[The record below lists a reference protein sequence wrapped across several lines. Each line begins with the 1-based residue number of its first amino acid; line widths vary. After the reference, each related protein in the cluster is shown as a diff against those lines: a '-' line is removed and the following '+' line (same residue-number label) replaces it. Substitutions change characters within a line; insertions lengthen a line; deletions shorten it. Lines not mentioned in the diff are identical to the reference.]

1 MKFASKAVITG
12 FAAAV
17 ALSSIPAMA
26 QQQTTRPEVYVSE
39 SAGQVVK
46 DPFDLCWR
54 TGYWTPGGAA
64 ADKEW
69 GCKCDKDLIAKEIC
83 EPPPPP
89 PPPAPPPPVEPA
101 PVKLLPKK
109 IDFSADAL
117 FDFDK
122 SVLKPKGAEMLDE
135 LATVLSGATYD
146 TISAVGFTDPIGSKK
161 WNQGLSERRAA
172 AVKTYLTGKGI
183 PGDKIKTEGRGMNEL
198 KITIAECRKQG
209 SKTRKALIE
218 CLQPNRRTEVSVTGT
233 KPQ

>member
-1 MKFASKAVITG
+1 MNFAAKAVLTG
-12 FAAAV
+12 FAASV
-17 ALSSIPAMA
+17 ALSSVPAMA
-26 QQQTTRPEVYVSE
+26 QTTRPEVYSSD

-46 DPFDLCWR
+46 SASDLCWR
-54 TGYWTPGGAA
+54 TGYWTPAGAA

-89 PPPAPPPPVEPA
+89 APPPPPRVEPA

-109 IDFSADAL
+109 IEFAADAL
-117 FDFDK
+117 YDFDK
-122 SVLKPKGAEMLDE
+122 AVLRPKGKEMLDE
-135 LATVLSGATYD
+135 LVSVLSGATYD
-146 TISAVGFTDPIGSKK
+146 AISAIGYTDPIGTVKY
-161 WNQGLSERRAA
+161 NQGLSERRAA
-172 AVKTYLTGKGI
+172 SVKTYLSEKGI
-183 PGDKIKTEGRGMNEL
+183 AAEKIKAEGRGKNDL

-218 CLQPNRRTEVSVTGT
+218 CLQPNRRTEVNVTGT

>member
-1 MKFASKAVITG
+1 MNFAAKAVLAG
-12 FAAAV
+12 FAASV
-17 ALSSIPAMA
+17 ALSSVPAMA
-26 QQQTTRPEVYVSE
+26 QTPRPEVYTSD

-54 TGYWTPGGAA
+54 TGYWTPAGAA

-89 PPPAPPPPVEPA
+89 APPPAPVEPA

-109 IDFSADAL
+109 IEFSADAL

-122 SVLKPKGAEMLDE
+122 YALKPKGTEMLDE
-135 LATVLSGATYD
+135 LASTLSGATYD
-146 TISAVGFTDPIGSKK
+146 SIGAVGFTDPIGSVAY
-161 WNQGLSERRAA
+161 NQKLSERRAN

-183 PGDKIKTEGRGMNEL
+183 AAEKVKSEGRGKNDL
-198 KITIAECRKQG
+198 KITIAECRGQG

-218 CLQPNRRTEVSVTGT
+218 CLQPNRRVEVSVSGT

>member
-1 MKFASKAVITG
+1 MNFAAKAVLTG
-12 FAAAV
+12 FAASLT
-17 ALSSIPAMA
+17 LSSVPAMA
-26 QQQTTRPEVYVSE
+26 QTPRPEVYISD

-54 TGYWTPGGAA
+54 TGYWTPAGAA

-69 GCKCDKDLIAKEIC
+69 GCKCDKDLIPREIC

-122 SVLKPKGAEMLDE
+122 YVLKPKGTEMLDE
-135 LATVLSGATYD
+135 LVSTLSGATYD
-146 TISAVGFTDPIGSKK
+146 SIGAIGFTDPIGSVAY
-161 WNQGLSERRAA
+161 NQKLSERRAN

-183 PGDKIKTEGRGMNEL
+183 AAEKVKAEGRGKNDL
-198 KITIAECRKQG
+198 KITIAECRSQG
-209 SKTRKALIE
+209 HKARKALIE
-218 CLQPNRRTEVSVTGT
+218 CLQPNRRVEVSVTGT

>member
-1 MKFASKAVITG
+1 MNFATKAVLTG
-12 FAAAV
+12 FAAAL
-17 ALSSIPAMA
+17 ALSATPAMA
-26 QQQTTRPEVYVSE
+26 QTQRPQVYGSD

-46 DPFDLCWR
+46 NSTGLCWR
-54 TGYWTPGGAA
+54 TGYWTPAGAA

-69 GCKCDKDLIAKEIC
+69 GCQCDKDLIAKEIC

-122 SVLKPKGAEMLDE
+122 YALKPKGTEMLDE
-135 LATVLSGATYD
+135 LASVLSGATYD
-146 TISAVGFTDPIGSKK
+146 AISAIGFTDPIGSVQY
-161 WNQGLSERRAA
+161 NQKLSERRAN
-172 AVKTYLTGKGI
+172 AVTTYLTGKGI
-183 PGDKIKTEGRGMNEL
+183 PAEKIKSEGRGKNDL
-198 KITIAECRKQG
+198 KITIDECRKQG
-209 SKTRKALIE
+209 NKARKALIE
-218 CLQPNRRTEVSVTGT
+218 CLQPNRRVEVSVSGT

>member
-1 MKFASKAVITG
+1 MNFAAKAVLTG
-12 FAAAV
+12 FAASL
-17 ALSSIPAMA
+17 ALSSVPAMA
-26 QQQTTRPEVYVSE
+26 QTPRPEVYTSD

-54 TGYWTPGGAA
+54 TGYWTPAGAA

-83 EPPPPP
+83 EPPPP

-122 SVLKPKGAEMLDE
+122 YVLKPKGTEMLDE
-135 LATVLSGATYD
+135 LASTLSGATYD
-146 TISAVGFTDPIGSKK
+146 SISAIGFTDPIGTVAY
-161 WNQGLSERRAA
+161 NQKLSDRRAN

-183 PGDKIKTEGRGMNEL
+183 ATEKVKAEGRGKNDL
-198 KITIAECRKQG
+198 THKANRSIKQVLGYPLCRDFRQRLG
-209 SKTRKALIE
+209 S
-218 CLQPNRRTEVSVTGT
+218 
-233 KPQ
+233 

>member
-1 MKFASKAVITG
+1 MKFATTAVLAG
-12 FAAAV
+12 FTATF

-26 QQQTTRPEVYVSE
+26 QTTRPEVYWSD
-39 SAGQVVK
+39 SQGQVVK
-46 DPFDLCWR
+46 DPYDLCWR
-54 TGYWTPGGAA
+54 AGYWTPAGAA

-89 PPPAPPPPVEPA
+89 PPPAPPPPAVEPA

-122 SVLKPKGAEMLDE
+122 YALKPKGTEMLDE
-135 LATVLSGATYD
+135 LASALSGATYD
-146 TISAVGFTDPIGSKK
+146 SISAIGYTDPIGSVPY
-161 WNQGLSERRAA
+161 NQKLSERRAA
-172 AVKTYLTGKGI
+172 AVKTYLTSKGI
-183 PGDKIKTEGRGMNEL
+183 PTEKIATEGRGKTNL
-198 KITIAECRKQG
+198 KVTIAECRSQG
-209 SKTRKALIE
+209 AKNRKALIE
-218 CLQPNRRTEVSVTGT
+218 CLQPNRRVEVSVSGT

>member
-1 MKFASKAVITG
+1 MNFATKAVLTG
-12 FAAAV
+12 FAAAL
-17 ALSSIPAMA
+17 ALSATPAMA
-26 QQQTTRPEVYVSE
+26 QTQRPQVYGSD

-46 DPFDLCWR
+46 NSTGLCWR
-54 TGYWTPGGAA
+54 TGYWTPAGAA

-69 GCKCDKDLIAKEIC
+69 GCQCDKDLIAKEIC

-122 SVLKPKGAEMLDE
+122 YALKPKGTEMLDE
-135 LATVLSGATYD
+135 LASVLSGATYD
-146 TISAVGFTDPIGSKK
+146 TILAIGYTDPIGSEKYNLK
-161 WNQGLSERRAA
+161 LSERRAA
-172 AVKTYLTGKGI
+172 AVKTYLVSKGI
-183 PGDKIKTEGRGMNEL
+183 QAERITTEGRGKTNL
-198 KITIAECRKQG
+198 KVTMADCKG
-209 SKTRKALIE
+209 SKGRKALIE
-218 CLQPNRRTEVSVTGT
+218 CLQPNRRVEVSVSGT

>member
-26 QQQTTRPEVYVSE
+26 QQQTARPDVYGSD

-54 TGYWTPGGAA
+54 TGYWTPAGAA

-83 EPPPPP
+83 DPPPPP
-89 PPPAPPPPVEPA
+89 PPPAPPAPVEPA

-109 IDFSADAL
+109 IDFAADAL

-122 SVLKPKGAEMLDE
+122 SLLKPKGKEMLDE
-135 LATVLSGATYD
+135 LASVLSGASYNA
-146 TISAVGFTDPIGSKK
+146 ISAIGFTDPLGSKK

-172 AVKTYLTGKGI
+172 AVKTYLVDKGI
-183 PGDKIKTEGRGMNEL
+183 PADKIKTEGRGMNDL
-198 KITIAECRKQG
+198 KITIADCRAQG
-209 SKTRKALIE
+209 KKNRSALIE
-218 CLQPNRRTEVSVTGT
+218 CLQPNRRTEVSVSGT

>member
-1 MKFASKAVITG
+1 MNFAAKAV

-17 ALSSIPAMA
+17 TLSSVPVIAE
-26 QQQTTRPEVYVSE
+26 TTRPEVYLSDTP
-39 SAGQVVK
+39 GQGYVVK
-46 DPFDLCWR
+46 DPYDLCWR
-54 TGYWTPGGAA
+54 TGYWTPAGAA

-69 GCKCDKDLIAKEIC
+69 GCKCDKELIAREIC

-89 PPPAPPPPVEPA
+89 PPAPPAPVEPA

-122 SVLKPKGAEMLDE
+122 YVLKPKGTEMLDE
-135 LATVLSGATYD
+135 LVSTLSGATYD
-146 TISAVGFTDPIGSKK
+146 SISAIGFTDPIGTVAY
-161 WNQGLSERRAA
+161 NQKLSERRAN

-183 PGDKIKTEGRGMNEL
+183 ATEKVKSEGRGKNDL

-209 SKTRKALIE
+209 SKNRKALIE
-218 CLQPNRRTEVSVTGT
+218 CLQPNRRVEVSVSGT